1 MNTGIKRRLSR
12 SYLLLIVI
20 TVILFESII
29 LFALRSYY
37 LEGIKQT
44 LRDQGIVFSSFY
56 KREIIEGSLD
66 DQASVLLQSY
76 QFLMN
81 AQVQIINIHGDV
93 IADTH
98 AHDVQDD
105 QVPEDVLIALGGET
119 GIFKGRMGKEKVM
132 AVSQPIMADE
142 HLYGAI
148 RMITSLER
156 VNVIFKQN
164 TFILAGIGILVILI
178 AAAISYFLAGTI
190 TKPLGRM
197 TRAAEQMA
205 AGKFSVRMAKEREDE
220 LGKLADTLNFMAE
233 QVEKHERLKNEF
245 IASVSHELRTP
256 LTSVKGWAIT
266 LHAMSDDKLFKEGLE
281 IISNESERLSL
292 MLGDLLDVAS
302 LSAGKT
308 EYCFEELSLRDLL
321 LQVITQLTP
330 RSQRQGVAFSWAD
343 DADFEIIGD
352 KNRLKQ
358 VFINVL
364 DNALK
369 FTPAGGTIAI
379 NAEVKGHCVC
389 VEVSDTGAGIPADE
403 LHLVKEKFHKGK
415 SKASGTGLGL
425 AICQEIIKAHHGTID
440 IKSTDGE
447 GTIVEILLPLIGL
460 EVSRY

>member
-44 LRDQGIVFSSFY
+44 LRDQGTVFSSFY
-56 KREIIEGSLD
+56 KREILEGSLE

-81 AQVQIINIHGDV
+81 AQVQIINVHGDV

-98 AHDVQDD
+98 DYDGKYD
-105 QVPEDVLIALGGET
+105 QVPDDVLIALGGET
-119 GIFKGRMGKEKVM
+119 GVFKGSMGKEKVM

-142 HLYGAI
+142 HLFGAI

-164 TFILAGIGILVILI
+164 SFILAGIGILVILI

-190 TKPLGRM
+190 TKPLGGM

-205 AGKFSVRMAKEREDE
+205 AGKFFVRIAKEREDE
-220 LGKLADTLNFMAE
+220 LGKLADTLNYMAE

-266 LHAMSDDKLFKEGLE
+266 LHAMSDDKLFKEGLK
-281 IISNESERLSL
+281 IISNESERLST

-308 EYCFEELSLRDLL
+308 EYCFEKLSLRDLL

-330 RSQRQGVAFSWAD
+330 RAQRQGVVLSWAG
-343 DADFEIIGD
+343 DADFEMTGD

-369 FTPAGGTIAI
+369 FTRAGGRIAI
-379 NAEVKGHCVC
+379 NAELNGRCVS

-447 GTIVEILLPLIGL
+447 GTTVEILLPLIGL